1 MPSKVKLPSQ
11 ELITYRSTRLKAK
24 KNFLTFLSV
33 LETMNLLKTLHD
45 NECINIWIQWIYR
58 NFRQMRPVVGMSLW
72 MVVVYGVLV
81 WMLCIVFWDL
91 WYRGRKSPR
100 LFSDVVVTTAGRQR
114 PLVGDISF
122 IKTKLSSR

>member
-11 ELITYRSTRLKAK
+11 QLITDNIPIHPLLKAK

-81 WMLCIVFWDL
+81 WKLCIVFWDFDFYL
-91 WYRGRKSPR
+91 RA
-100 LFSDVVVTTAGRQR
+100 FSYSGVVVTADGQR
-114 PLVGDISF
+114 PLEGDISF
-122 IKTKLSSR
+122 LKTKLGSR